1 MSPCCPFQFVC
12 WLTSSEYL
20 LFFMHT
26 SSISLLKFAGLFL
39 WLRNWQ
45 NYRWEWQYSLSCMLF
60 WRWSFYLMKQAA
72 RANLLVPRLK
82 PLQVLC
88 TAWNSNSAITLLMH
102 YKFFNQ
108 VCLFFCYL
116 GVVCLSKF
124 YDIIC
129 LHTAYSISFN
139 RERNNK

>member
-1 MSPCCPFQFVC
+1 MLSIPIR
-12 WLTSSEYL
+12 L
-20 LFFMHT
+20 LAYFIRIFIIPLRFHFW
-26 SSISLLKFAGLFL
+26 SLHLPVWKPGLFL

-72 RANLLVPRLK
+72 RENLLVPRLK